1 MSVRPIPARDLEKIF
16 ADVRAMPSARAATP
30 SGLSRFAS
38 SCLHRIAIAA
48 FCALYFAWEFVR

>member
-1 MSVRPIPARDLEKIF
+1 MTDFLKVNAGKGW
-16 ADVRAMPSARAATP
+16 AMPSARAATP

-48 FCALYFAWEFVR
+48 PYLVAALIGFWLAAGHS